1 MSRAT
6 KRAQERRNRTP
17 DEEVTDKTAFAQVA
31 GFRTSVRLRTS
42 EKVGFRTSEK
52 GRTSDAG
59 SNLLRRKCRKS
70 ENFRTSEMGVGWGR
84 DLSPKLDFGR
94 KISTWRTK
102 LKGEKEKLGL
112 RNANG
117 GRSTSIASDPWIK
130 TNKTTQNPTRE
141 QILGMAI
148 FCGDFRIGEEQSK
161 KRLESRGGRH
171 SKSWQPCS

>member
-17 DEEVTDKTAFAQVA
+17 DEEVTDKTAFAQFA
-31 GFRTSVRLRTS
+31 GFRTS
-42 EKVGFRTSEK
+42 VGFRTSEK
-52 GRTSDAG
+52 GRTSVRLRTSDAG

-148 FCGDFRIGEEQSK
+148 FLWGFLNWGRTKQKEARI
-161 KRLESRGGRH
+161 
-171 SKSWQPCS
+171 